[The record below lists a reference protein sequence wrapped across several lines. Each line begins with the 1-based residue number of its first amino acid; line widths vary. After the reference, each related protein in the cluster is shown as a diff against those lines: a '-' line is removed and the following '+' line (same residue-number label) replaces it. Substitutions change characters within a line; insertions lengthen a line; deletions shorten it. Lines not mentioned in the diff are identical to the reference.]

1 MIKNYKLED
10 VKEEI
15 CKKENK
21 ELYGEVFT
29 PFSFTSKILDVIPED
44 TFKNPNLTWLDPGA
58 GTGNFSII
66 LYFKLLKNLEIE
78 IQDIEERKNH
88 IIKNMI
94 YMVEIQYENCLKL
107 KNLFGEESNIYE
119 GDFLN
124 YSTQTK
130 NKIPN
135 KFDVIVGNPPFNTN
149 GVKKVP
155 TNNELDKKN
164 DGKTLWFSFVSKS
177 VELLKNNSGML
188 CMFIPSIWLKP
199 DREKIY
205 YFLTQFNIKNLNCF
219 SNSDTNKIFKGNAQ
233 TPSCYFLLTKSKSD
247 KIINIYDRYIDKY
260 VDYYLKKDIPI
271 PVCNIKI
278 VNTLQ
283 KYCKNNNYI
292 KVIKTNLPPKK
303 TIISNFESKETPFP
317 NITTTLLSKDGYMK
331 PKIVINY
338 SNVPLYGFNKEKLV
352 LANKMYGLPY
362 LDSSGIYGISNRDNY
377 IIYKDNVNDLD
388 KLSKFLSTRLVLK
401 VFDATRYRM
410 KYLEKYAF
418 ELIPDITN
426 IEDFPE
432 EINDDTVNNYF
443 NINV

>member
-1 MIKNYKLED
+1 
-10 VKEEI
+10 
-15 CKKENK
+15 
-21 ELYGEVFT
+21 
-29 PFSFTSKILDVIPED
+29 
-44 TFKNPNLTWLDPGA
+44 
-58 GTGNFSII
+58 
-66 LYFKLLKNLEIE
+66 
-78 IQDIEERKNH
+78 
-88 IIKNMI
+88 
-94 YMVEIQYENCLKL
+94 MVEIQYENCLKL

>member
-443 NINV
+443 NINI